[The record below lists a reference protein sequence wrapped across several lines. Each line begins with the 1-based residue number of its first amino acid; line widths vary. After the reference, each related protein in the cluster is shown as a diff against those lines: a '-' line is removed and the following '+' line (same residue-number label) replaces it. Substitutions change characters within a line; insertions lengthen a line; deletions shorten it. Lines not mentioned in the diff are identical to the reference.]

1 MWQSSDLLCCSLPV
15 PLSLAD
21 TFTIPLAS
29 MSKVT
34 STCGTPRGAGGIPTY
49 SMKKITTE
57 VMVAIVQTIS
67 ITKDRDTLEK
77 LVMVPVSWKH
87 FLSMDV
93 SHFFHLF
100 YVTAVVLKFCVGNRH
115 AVGQNWSTC
124 VSLKFNHYVVTH
136 LVPSCLSYHYI
147 LNWRLIFKII
157 LFWPRANNS
166 VPWDGCQVLPPYQL
180 ELPQ

>member
-1 MWQSSDLLCCSLPV
+1 MYSTCNCKFKMWQGSDLLCCSLPV

-49 SMKKITTE
+49 IPWKKLQQKLWL
-57 VMVAIVQTIS
+57 QTIS
-67 ITKDRDTLEK
+67 ITKDRDTSEK
-77 LVMVPVSWKH
+77 LVMVPVPWKH

-115 AVGQNWSTC
+115 AVGHNWSTC

-136 LVPSCLSYHYI
+136 PCAIMSFLSLHPK
-147 LNWRLIFKII
+147 LAVNF
-157 LFWPRANNS
+157 
-166 VPWDGCQVLPPYQL
+166 
-180 ELPQ
+180 

>member
-1 MWQSSDLLCCSLPV
+1 MTKQWLTLLFSACSFV
-15 PLSLAD
+15 SGRYIHN
-21 TFTIPLAS
+21 TISINVKGHFHLWY
-29 MSKVT
+29 T
-34 STCGTPRGAGGIPTY
+34 TRGRRNSNLY

-77 LVMVPVSWKH
+77 LVMVPVPWKH

-124 VSLKFNHYVVTH
+124 VSLKFNHYVVKH
-136 LVPSCLSYHYI
+136 PCAIMSFLSLHPKLVV
-147 LNWRLIFKII
+147 NF
-157 LFWPRANNS
+157 
-166 VPWDGCQVLPPYQL
+166 
-180 ELPQ
+180 